1 MKVFCSDL
9 LVDVVVNRIV
19 GKYQF
24 SWEVLREDWRS
35 AGWRYL
41 PNLHLVRKTQRVAA
55 VDKAGD
61 AFAEKPSGPIYFD
74 IPSIDIPCTIY
85 WYTIDPKNRFF
96 RFRFFFFSLLFLLNR
111 PSLWGGLPAYSEVCK
126 IALLNFIQILTALGS
141 QPQFVVTL
149 DMLHFCAPQPNVAL
163 EKLKYWG
170 FLAF

>member
-1 MKVFCSDL
+1 MTTINQINFGSALFKFILLRRPQDHILISKFVQLPLDIACMKVFCSDL

-96 RFRFFFFSLLFLLNR
+96 RFRFFFFF
-111 PSLWGGLPAYSEVCK
+111 PFFFY
-126 IALLNFIQILTALGS
+126 
-141 QPQFVVTL
+141 
-149 DMLHFCAPQPNVAL
+149 
-163 EKLKYWG
+163 
-170 FLAF
+170 